1 MLDDVIGGMKN
12 LSHIMVSLS
21 VLLLLVFGSGGM
33 GCQRCSCS
41 GRVSI
46 LFLDDSGCCSGGSGC
61 MDVRVSPVSAAD
73 IVPIVSPLVA
83 AELAAMCVCKIVPIL
98 CMPGMYDAVCGWQCR
113 GVESP
118 PGWLSGNCAVLRV

>member
-1 MLDDVIGGMKN
+1 M
-12 LSHIMVSLS
+12 SHIMVSLA
-21 VLLLLVFGSGGM
+21 VFLLLVFGAGGM

-46 LFLDDSGCCSGGSGC
+46 LLLDDGCCGLGSDC

-73 IVPIVSPLVA
+73 IVQKVTPLVA
-83 AELAAMCVCKIVPIL
+83 AELSPMSVCKQEPL
-98 CMPGMYDAVCGWQCR
+98 LWMPRLDNVVVGWQCR
-113 GVESP
+113 GVDSP

>member
-1 MLDDVIGGMKN
+1 MEQIQIILNLQKYCFFLFFCIFSVGDVQYFVMDGVIGAMKR

-46 LFLDDSGCCSGGSGC
+46 LFLDDSGCCSSGSGC
-61 MDVRVSPVSAAD
+61 MDVKVSPVSPAD
-73 IVPIVSPLVA
+73 IV
-83 AELAAMCVCKIVPIL
+83 
-98 CMPGMYDAVCGWQCR
+98 Q
-113 GVESP
+113 
-118 PGWLSGNCAVLRV
+118 

>member
-1 MLDDVIGGMKN
+1 MDGVIRAMKR

-21 VLLLLVFGSGGM
+21 VFLLLVFGAGGM

-46 LFLDDSGCCSGGSGC
+46 LLLDDGCCNRGSDC
-61 MDVRVSPVSAAD
+61 MDVKVSPVSVAD
-73 IVPIVSPLVA
+73 MVQNVSPLVVA
-83 AELAAMCVCKIVPIL
+83 QMSPMSVCKQEPIL
-98 CMPGMYDAVCGWQCR
+98 WMPGMCDAVVGWQCR
-113 GVESP
+113 GVDSP